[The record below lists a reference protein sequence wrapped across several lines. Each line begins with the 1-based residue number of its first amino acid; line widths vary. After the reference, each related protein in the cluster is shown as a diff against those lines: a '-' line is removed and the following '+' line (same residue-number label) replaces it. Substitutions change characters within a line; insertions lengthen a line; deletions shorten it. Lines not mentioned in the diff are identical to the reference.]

1 MKLNKILGFL
11 AAAALTIGGTA
22 CQDSIKYDPTP
33 AYTGDEVYFS
43 ADAPDVLD
51 IETDATSVNFNLY
64 RVNGNGTL
72 TVAIDGKVTDAEGTD
87 MTDIF
92 SVPTEVI
99 FPEGITEVSV
109 PVGVVFENV
118 TPEYEYTL
126 TVKIADEYTTPYGL
140 SAYSAVVTYAPWSE
154 MIEQEGEAYVAL
166 AGVFAGEEYEVPYGI
181 AQSLVNPNKLQY
193 YFPRV
198 YTNLNT
204 DFYISVD
211 KGNTVEVDGVT
222 CYRARMNE
230 VNSEYHNGGDGPIF
244 MFWDI
249 FSWVAWVNDNKISD
263 ERVLAILERNDWWD
277 SYFNPVT
284 GAFHINM
291 ITYPEYDGESSKTRY
306 YNTGDLYIQLPGY
319 ATPWIEIMDM
329 GTTVDATGYEVKN
342 MNITTNDIAS
352 YKYQLLEGELKGDA
366 LDAAYTAMMANE
378 DILAQTERNLDLV
391 FDIDFGKYTMIVQG
405 EATNGAIVKASKTID
420 YQSVLP
426 PSPYQTIG
434 WAEYT
439 DGFMRTI
446 NQDYGVVTVY
456 AEVQESQE
464 TPGLYRIKNAYRE
477 WAAAVEEPELALK
490 GNYYIYLDASDK
502 TCVLLETS
510 VLGIKLGHETGGL
523 IGYSRAAEMFAE
535 GRTKAAIKLA
545 KQNGQMKNNVITF
558 PAKSLYLSYEVD
570 YPTWMEANSPANFK
584 LDLTTLT
591 PTKPETTTEEVIRGR
606 VNRINM
612 FERNQT
618 LELRSLAE

>member
-1 MKLNKILGFL
+1 MKLNKILGFFS
-11 AAAALTIGGTA
+11 AAALLLGGTA
-22 CQDSIKYDPTP
+22 CQDSVKYDPTP

-72 TVAIDGKVTDAEGTD
+72 TVAIEGSVKNQEGTD

-92 SVPTEVI
+92 SVPTQVI
-99 FPEGITEVSV
+99 FPEGVTEVSV
-109 PVGVVFENV
+109 PVSVVFENV
-118 TPEYEYTL
+118 TPEYDYTL
-126 TVKIADEYTTPYGL
+126 SVKIADEFTSPYGL
-140 SAYSAVVTYAPWSE
+140 TSYSATITYAPWSE
-154 MIEQEGEAYVAL
+154 MEEQEGEAYVAL
-166 AGVFAGEEYEVPYGI
+166 AGVFAGEEYEVPFGM
-181 AQSLVNPNKLQY
+181 AQSLVNPNKVQY
-193 YFPRV
+193 YFPSV
-198 YTNLNT
+198 YSNLNT
-204 DFYISVD
+204 DFYISID
-211 KGNTVEVDGVT
+211 KEKTIEVDGT
-222 CYRARMNE
+222 ICYRARMNE
-230 VNSEYHNGGDGPIF
+230 VNSGYHNGGDGPIF

-249 FSWVAWVNDNKISD
+249 FSWVEWVNDYQAT
-263 ERVLAILERNDWWD
+263 EEQVLRVLERNDWWD
-277 SYFNPVT
+277 SYFNPMT

-291 ITYPEYDGESSKTRY
+291 ITYPEYDGESKTSY

-319 ATPWIEIMDM
+319 ATPWIDIMDM

-352 YKYQLLEGELKGDA
+352 YKYQLLAGEITGDA
-366 LDAAYTAMMANE
+366 LEAAYAAMMANE
-378 DILAQTERNLDLV
+378 DILAQTERSLDLV
-391 FDIDFGKYTMIVQG
+391 FDIDFGKYTMIVEG
-405 EATNGAIVKASKTID
+405 VATNGVEVKAAKTID

-426 PSPYQTIG
+426 ASPYKTIG

-456 AEVQESQE
+456 AEVQQSQDD
-464 TPGLYRIKNAYRE
+464 PGLYRIKNAYRE
-477 WAAAVEEPELALK
+477 WAAAVEEPELALP

-510 VLGIKLGHETGGL
+510 VLGVKPSRETGGL

-584 LDLTTLT
+584 LDLTTLK
-591 PTKPETTTEEVIRGR
+591 PTKPETATEEVIRGR

-618 LELRSLAE
+618 LDIRTVLQ